1 MENIMIQCGAILE
14 SMGTAEAI
22 IVVAVLAI
30 LFLMLLRIIIPIGM
44 MIFGAG
50 LLVILKISE
59 VMCKAWRKVRSGGEV
74 ER

>member
-22 IVVAVLAI
+22 LVVAVLAI
-30 LFLMLLRIIIPIGM
+30 LFIMLLRIIIPLGM

-50 LLVILKISE
+50 LLVILKTSE
-59 VMCKAWRKVRSGGEV
+59 VMCITWRKWRMKHNEF
-74 ER
+74 